1 MGYFYRKKI
10 PEKKLK
16 YIKELILINYIKK
29 MEEVI
34 QRYLNHHNSSSEEDD
49 FDFLFETIKIEN
61 NNDVEGIK
69 TLFLQHCSVLAIL
82 VNGDGNCKRLC
93 DITGIM
99 CEFTV
104 KFLQKSD
111 CVIIKFFCYHNESYY
126 QYYRK
131 TIDTLKKLFNN
142 QVSYDEICNT
152 DLRVLHPSVS
162 KMMHVLRENS
172 SSNPSCYSEIHPGIF
187 NSLSTEQ
194 LVQEWEILV
203 NFNDLSLIT
212 INAAKGTPVPQNV
225 VNHFLDQ
232 YSSDSE
238 KLLDI
243 LVFLVSIFTC
253 NPLVSYGDLPVYK
266 NDERFTSIL
275 QQGLQKDEIHIRQ
288 VARLLYAWKIR
299 DINYGNAVDKFETSW
314 ECTQRIIDLI

>member
-1 MGYFYRKKI
+1 
-10 PEKKLK
+10 
-16 YIKELILINYIKK
+16 

-34 QRYLNHHNSSSEEDD
+34 QRYLNHHHNSGEEDV

-61 NNDVEGIK
+61 NNNVESVEGLK
-69 TLFLQHCSVLAIL
+69 TLFLQHCSALAIL
-82 VNGDGNCKRLC
+82 VNGDNGNFNCKRLC

-104 KFLQKSD
+104 KFVQETD
-111 CVIIKFFCYHNESYY
+111 DVIIKFFCYHNESYY

-152 DLRVLHPSVS
+152 DLRVLHPLVS
-162 KMMHVLRENS
+162 KMMHVLREDS
-172 SSNPSCYSEIHPGIF
+172 SSDPSCYSEIHPGIF
-187 NSLSTEQ
+187 NSLSPEQ

-203 NFNDLSLIT
+203 NFNDLSLVT
-212 INAAKGTPVPQNV
+212 INASKGTPVPQNV

-232 YSSDSE
+232 YSSNSE
-238 KLLDI
+238 KLLST
-243 LVFLVSIFTC
+243 LVFLISIFTC
-253 NPLVSYGDLPVYK
+253 NPLVVYGDVPLYSY
-266 NDERFTSIL
+266 DERFIQIIQQAL
-275 QQGLQKDEIHIRQ
+275 QVDELHKRQ

-299 DINYGNAVDKFETSW
+299 GINYGNVIEKFETTWIS
-314 ECTQRIIDLI
+314 TQRVIDLIY